1 MSRDI
6 GLASVQHLPNF
17 PAGRQFFGM
26 FIHAVYFWL
35 RQDLKPA
42 ERERFAAGL
51 RSLRAIEGIRDGY
64 IGVPAPTDRPVI
76 ERGYSSSL
84 VLIFPNQAAH
94 DAYQVHPVHDRF
106 REECGGFWTTVRIF
120 DSVTE

>member
-1 MSRDI
+1 
-6 GLASVQHLPNF
+6 
-17 PAGRQFFGM
+17 M

-35 RQDLKPA
+35 RRDLKPA

-51 RSLRAIEGIRDGY
+51 RSLRAIEGVRHGY

-76 ERGYSSSL
+76 ERGYSNSL
-84 VLIFPNQAAH
+84 VLVFPDEAAH

-106 REECGGFWTTVRIF
+106 RAECGAFWTTVRIF
-120 DSVTE
+120 DSVTEDNASAQTR

>member
-1 MSRDI
+1 
-6 GLASVQHLPNF
+6 
-17 PAGRQFFGM
+17 M

-35 RQDLKPA
+35 RPDLKTA

-51 RSLRAIEGIRDGY
+51 RSLRSIEGVKHGY

-84 VLIFPNQAAH
+84 VLVFPDQATH

-106 REECGGFWTTVRIF
+106 RDECGGFWTTVRIF
-120 DSVTE
+120 DSVTEDKGSAPTR